1 MDTDT
6 FLDEFKNSLADE
18 IAGWGA
24 KEGER
29 RFVKHFSTDKLV
41 QNLKEEE
48 ERKKHQEY
56 IRMKEW
62 EEKFDRIQKEKELEE
77 NRKELK
83 LRQKELEKNRSIEPL
98 TEDKSNLTLELERF
112 DVDKNT
118 KN

>member
-1 MDTDT
+1 
-6 FLDEFKNSLADE
+6 
-18 IAGWGA
+18 
-24 KEGER
+24 
-29 RFVKHFSTDKLV
+29 
-41 QNLKEEE
+41 
-48 ERKKHQEY
+48 
-56 IRMKEW
+56 MKEW

-98 TEDKSNLTLELERF
+98 TEDTSNLTLELERF